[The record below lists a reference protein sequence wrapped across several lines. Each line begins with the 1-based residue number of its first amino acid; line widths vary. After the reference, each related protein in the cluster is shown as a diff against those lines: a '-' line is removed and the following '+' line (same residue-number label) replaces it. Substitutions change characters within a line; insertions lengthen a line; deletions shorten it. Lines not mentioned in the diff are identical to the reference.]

1 MANNALFSSLKG
13 KLKNGKLLE
22 WIIIITLVVMA
33 ILIIYN
39 AFFTQKKESSVA
51 SSTTSGYTTEL
62 EARLAKTLQ
71 EIEGV
76 GSVQVMITTST
87 ENTKV
92 IAEETITNADGSI
105 TKKPILVGGNV
116 VVIEELP
123 PKIIGVVIV
132 AEGGNTLSVRFALIE
147 AAASALNIKQS
158 IIKVYAK

>member
-1 MANNALFSSLKG
+1 MANSALFSSLKG

-39 AFFTQKKESSVA
+39 AFFTKKQNTDV
-51 SSTTSGYTTEL
+51 TTTTGYTTEL
-62 EARLAKTLQ
+62 EQRLAQTLQ
-71 EIEGV
+71 QIEGV
-76 GSVQVMITTST
+76 GAVQVMVTTST

-132 AEGGNTLSVRFALIE
+132 AEGGNNLSVRFALIE

>member
-22 WIIIITLVVMA
+22 WVIILTLIVMA

-39 AFFTQKKESSVA
+39 AFFSKKKEASV
-51 SSTTSGYTTEL
+51 STSTSGYTTEL

-71 EIEGV
+71 EMEGV

-132 AEGGNTLSVRFALIE
+132 AEGANSLSVRFALIE
-147 AAASALNIKQS
+147 AAASALNIQQS